1 MSEINI
7 KNMLDNHI
15 FKLDEIIK
23 KKQIYVT
30 KINILSDQINKIK
43 LNNTELKR
51 KLKEIEIQLKE
62 KEQILVLQIEQLRNE
77 LKIQHEK
84 ELKEYQEQINR
95 LNNIHGLN
103 DDEENT
109 SQYVTA

>member
-7 KNMLDNHI
+7 KNMLDSHI
-15 FKLDEIIK
+15 SKLDGIII

-30 KINILSDQINKIK
+30 KINFLSEQINKIK

-51 KLKEIEIQLKE
+51 KLKEIETQLNNKE
-62 KEQILVLQIEQLRNE
+62 KKLLIEIEQLKMEHENE
-77 LKIQHEK
+77 LKK
-84 ELKEYQEQINR
+84 YQKQIDR

-103 DDEENT
+103 DDNKDTVENT
-109 SQYVTA
+109 D